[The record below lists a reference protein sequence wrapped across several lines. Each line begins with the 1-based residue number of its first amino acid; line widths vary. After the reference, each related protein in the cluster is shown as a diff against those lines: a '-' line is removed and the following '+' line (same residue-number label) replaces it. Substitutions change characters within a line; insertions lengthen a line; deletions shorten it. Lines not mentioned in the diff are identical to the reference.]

1 MKFKD
6 IVVDYSSVNCT
17 VDSLV
22 ETAELICE
30 IKRETEADSMDIQLC
45 NLKECGKDIQAA
57 KFYFKHDFGRYCSI
71 VSDK

>member
-22 ETAELICE
+22 ETAELICK
-30 IKRETEADSMDIQLC
+30 IKRETEADPMNIQLW
-45 NLKECGKDIQAA
+45 NLKECDSIEDA
-57 KFYFKHDFGRYCSI
+57 KYFFSHDFGRYCSI
-71 VSDK
+71 VGDK